1 MAPYHGPVKDE
12 AQAALRALRAA
23 MEAAAAGDWVV
34 PPAVEQA
41 RNGEGD
47 VAALAN
53 AFATLVERVRDRVG
67 DLERTTTEFY
77 RALDHLGEVL
87 GSTHDRGA
95 IVHAVLDTAA
105 LLVRP
110 EAAVFYVHAGPR
122 RLVARAVSGAA
133 SPGFEVA
140 VGEGVAG
147 EAAASGEVVFASAQV
162 QPVAAEPVGAGA
174 SSVALPV
181 RSGARPFG
189 VLALYG
195 IPAGRELSASEVEVL
210 HSLASQA
217 ATAIENTFL
226 YEEAARLSITDGLT
240 GLWNRRQF
248 DLRALGE
255 VQRAV
260 RFSES
265 FGVVMVDLDRFKA
278 INDTHGHQTGDA
290 VLVELA
296 RRLTE
301 ATRDVDLVARFGGE
315 EFILMLPNTTCAG
328 ALIVGEKLRGRIG
341 DDPFVVDDLA
351 IDVTV
356 SVGVASYPEHGS
368 TVKELVAA
376 ADAALYRAKAG
387 GRDRVEA
394 A

>member
-1 MAPYHGPVKDE
+1 MLRVPVYLAGVRSYHGPVTDE
-12 AQAALRALRAA
+12 PLRTCPRCGA
-23 MEAAAAGDWVV
+23 
-34 PPAVEQA
+34 
-41 RNGEGD
+41 
-47 VAALAN
+47 
-53 AFATLVERVRDRVG
+53 

-77 RALDHLGEVL
+77 RVLDHLGEVL

-95 IVHAVLDTAA
+95 IVNAILDAA
-105 LLVRP
+105 TLLVRP
-110 EAAVFYVHAGPR
+110 EAGVFYVHAGPR
-122 RLVARAVSGAA
+122 RLVARAASGAA
-133 SPGFEVA
+133 AEGFELP
-140 VGEGVAG
+140 VGEGLAG
-147 EAAASGEVVFASAQV
+147 QAAHAGQV
-162 QPVAAEPVGAGA
+162 VAAPGDVEPSSAEPTKAGA

-181 RSGARPFG
+181 RSGTRPFG

-195 IPAGRELSASEVEVL
+195 IGDGRSLSSSEVDAL
-210 HSLASQA
+210 QSLARQA

-240 GLWNRRQF
+240 GVWNRRQF
-248 DLRALGE
+248 DLRAAGE

-315 EFILMLPNTTCAG
+315 EFVLMLPNTTNAG
-328 ALIVGEKLRGRIG
+328 ALIVAEKVRERIG
-341 DDPFVVDDLA
+341 AEPFVVDDLA

>member
-34 PPAVEQA
+34 PPAVEQV
-41 RNGEGD
+41 RGGEGD
-47 VAALAN
+47 VAALAD

-122 RLVARAVSGAA
+122 RLVARAVSGVA
-133 SPGFEVA
+133 SAGFELA

-147 EAAASGEVVFASAQV
+147 GAAASGEVVASPQV
-162 QPVAAEPVGAGA
+162 QPVAAEPVGPGA

-195 IPAGRELSASEVEVL
+195 VPDGRALSTSEVEAL

-248 DLRALGE
+248 DLRAIGE

-265 FGVVMVDLDRFKA
+265 FGVVMVDLDRFKV
-278 INDTHGHQTGDA
+278 INDTYGHQTGDA

-328 ALIVGEKLRGRIG
+328 ACIVGEKLRERIG
-341 DDPFVVDDLA
+341 EDPFVVDDLA
-351 IDVTV
+351 LDVTV

-376 ADAALYRAKAG
+376 ADSALYRAKAG

>member
-23 MEAAAAGDWVV
+23 MEAAAAGDWGV

-41 RNGEGD
+41 RDGEGD

-67 DLERTTTEFY
+67 DLERTNTEFY

-122 RLVARAVSGAA
+122 RLVARAASGAA

-147 EAAASGEVVFASAQV
+147 EAAASGVVVASPQM
-162 QPVAAEPVGAGA
+162 QPVAAEPVAAGA

-195 IPAGRELSASEVEVL
+195 IPGDRELSTSEVEAL

-255 VQRAV
+255 GQRAV

-265 FGVVMVDLDRFKA
+265 F
-278 INDTHGHQTGDA
+278 
-290 VLVELA
+290 
-296 RRLTE
+296 
-301 ATRDVDLVARFGGE
+301 
-315 EFILMLPNTTCAG
+315 
-328 ALIVGEKLRGRIG
+328 
-341 DDPFVVDDLA
+341 
-351 IDVTV
+351 
-356 SVGVASYPEHGS
+356 
-368 TVKELVAA
+368 
-376 ADAALYRAKAG
+376 
-387 GRDRVEA
+387 
-394 A
+394 